1 MAFSA
6 EKQTASAFNNNNEY
20 KDDDSLQP
28 ATINNLIK
36 GLLYAQ
42 ASGASGKGSVNI
54 GSGISSVKIQFTNLG
69 DNDAIFISPS
79 SAIDKTNMES
89 DEVFVTANDDKVTFT
104 RKNTATARTYNYN
117 YFIARGQ

>member
-6 EKQTASAFNNNNEY
+6 EKQTASAFNNNEEY

-42 ASGASGKGSVNI
+42 ASGASGSGSVTIGI
-54 GSGISSVKIQFTNLG
+54 GSDSATIQFTNL
-69 DNDAIFISPS
+69 DDKDAIFISPS
-79 SAIDKTNMES
+79 SATDKTNMES

-104 RKNTATARTYNYN
+104 RNNTATARTYNYN